1 MAKSVGRGCVTEVRG
16 SHSSQERHWCC
27 HYASLKDVSAEDA
40 PHTRHFY
47 FLLWCFDALRCVCV
61 RVAFFQLER
70 PFRCGVESQR
80 VFEAFQDSDSSGAT
94 RLQWCVSSV
103 DGSAGFRQWTDD
115 HSGHFW
121 IQISSDLTLT
131 YVHMHLNLNLKGL
144 KRLNLFKGAF
154 RSRFLWVQQ
163 RQQLKRQ
170 LKVAEPP
177 VMFA

>member
-1 MAKSVGRGCVTEVRG
+1 M
-16 SHSSQERHWCC
+16 
-27 HYASLKDVSAEDA
+27 SLRRTHHTLDISIFFSDVLMLCAV
-40 PHTRHFY
+40 
-47 FLLWCFDALRCVCV
+47 CVCELLFSSWSDPSA
-61 RVAFFQLER
+61 VAWNHR
-70 PFRCGVESQR
+70 ESLTL
-80 VFEAFQDSDSSGAT
+80 FNSSGAT